1 MNDAL
6 ARHYGYSPLEGGHLR
21 KVALRADDPRGGGVL
36 GHAGIQSM
44 LCWMGDN
51 WVIYRGAWALR
62 HVLDMPPPPPP
73 LEVPEL
79 NPSDGKNK
87 GKPFRELLK
96 QHQADAKCAV
106 CHKNID
112 PLGFAFQNFDISGR
126 WRDVEH
132 ESYKR
137 GELDGRIAWVGE
149 GKTRPVDATG
159 RLPRGEEFKSFAE
172 FKKLLAEKYQPD
184 IVRGL
189 MKNWFVYGTGRVPG
203 IDDLNEIAEIMA
215 ANRAKGFPLRDL
227 IKDVVTSRTFLERY
241 DSPVETQPPR
251 K

>member
-1 MNDAL
+1 
-6 ARHYGYSPLEGGHLR
+6 
-21 KVALRADDPRGGGVL
+21 L

-62 HVLDMPPPPPP
+62 HILDIPPPPPP

-96 QHQADAKCAV
+96 QHQSDARCSV

-112 PLGFAFQNFDISGR
+112 PVGFAFQNFDISGR
-126 WRDVEH
+126 WRDVEY

-137 GELDGRIAWVGE
+137 GELDGRIAWVGT
-149 GKTRPVDATG
+149 GPTRAVDATG
-159 RLPRGEEFKSFAE
+159 RLPRGEEFKTFLE
-172 FKKLLAEKYQPD
+172 FKAALVKHYQPD
-184 IVRGL
+184 LVRGL
-189 MKNWFVYGTGRVPG
+189 LKNLVVYSTGRVPN
-203 IDDLNEIAEIMA
+203 IDDLAEITAIM
-215 ANRAKGFPLRDL
+215 NTHRDNGYPLRDL
-227 IKDVVTSRTFLERY
+227 LKSLVRSNVFLETPAPGR
-241 DSPVETQPPR
+241 
-251 K
+251 